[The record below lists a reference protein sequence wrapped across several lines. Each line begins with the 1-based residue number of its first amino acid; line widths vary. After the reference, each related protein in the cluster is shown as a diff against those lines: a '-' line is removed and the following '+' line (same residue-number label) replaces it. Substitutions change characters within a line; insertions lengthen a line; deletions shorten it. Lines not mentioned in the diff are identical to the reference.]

1 MHSHTQ
7 HSLAALVLDRASS
20 EEFKG
25 NGAKRGG
32 DEQTEQTKKGMT
44 FLKHL
49 FTRCKKSSARDCM
62 DTPLFALYLL
72 YLNGDSDISSL
83 FCFQH

>member
-25 NGAKRGG
+25 NGTGRRG
-32 DEQTEQTKKGMT
+32 DERTDEEREEAT

-49 FTRCKKSSARDCM
+49 LSGCKRSSARDCT
-62 DTPLFALYLL
+62 DTALFALDILH
-72 YLNGDSDISSL
+72 LNSDVSSP
-83 FCFQH
+83 FS